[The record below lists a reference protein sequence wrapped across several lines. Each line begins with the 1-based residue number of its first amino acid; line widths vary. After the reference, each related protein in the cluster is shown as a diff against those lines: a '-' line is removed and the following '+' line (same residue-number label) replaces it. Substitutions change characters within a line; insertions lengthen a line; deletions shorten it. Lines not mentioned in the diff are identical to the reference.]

1 MTKRSVSWL
10 QDSADRGNW
19 YARMLFALA
28 RRFVALEFFDRSL
41 AIAAQ
46 MLVAFIP
53 LILALT
59 SLIADDDLLAEEM
72 IRRLGLTGASVRAGP
87 TALR

>member
-1 MTKRSVSWL
+1 
-10 QDSADRGNW
+10 
-19 YARMLFALA
+19 MLLALA

-53 LILALT
+53 LVLALT
-59 SLIADDDLLAEEM
+59 SLIADDDAAC
-72 IRRLGLTGASVRAGP
+72 RGDDPSTRV
-87 TALR
+87 